1 MGRNVC
7 RLRNTCKG
15 PLFLSWKTR
24 CIDYRPVVCSAST
37 TLSAIIHESA
47 LRLLVL
53 DSRNGDRLQGY
64 QRRKPAGTTRCYNH
78 SSRVGL
84 FSYLTVCRNG
94 NRDCGQHFMWRG
106 DTRFLLTNLI
116 AKDFRVRYRNMSLGV
131 LWSLLNPIIMMGVM
145 TFIFTRIFPNPSN
158 PHFAVF
164 ILCGL
169 VPFNFFSMARSY

>member
-78 SSRVGL
+78 SSRVAL
-84 FSYLTVCRNG
+84 F
-94 NRDCGQHFMWRG
+94 
-106 DTRFLLTNLI
+106 
-116 AKDFRVRYRNMSLGV
+116 
-131 LWSLLNPIIMMGVM
+131 
-145 TFIFTRIFPNPSN
+145 RISPCVAMETETAGS
-158 PHFAVF
+158 
-164 ILCGL
+164 ILCGVVTL
-169 VPFNFFSMARSY
+169 AFYSQT